1 LLPVY
6 SEKNLDLQVR
16 NFGYEDCKPGHEYGP
31 VVREFFLFHYIFSG
45 CGVFQAYN
53 QTHFLQEGQ
62 GFLIH
67 PKDLTFYK
75 ADNSKPWAY
84 GWFGVSGLQ
93 AENYFSESG
102 LTRENPIW
110 RGGKD
115 PFLETVLMDMSNVNT
130 VKPFTYPLLT
140 GYAYILLARLIE
152 RTNHPTAS
160 EKRVSR
166 QETYLRAAINYIEQ
180 NYYNKLTI
188 DEVSR
193 YVGLD
198 RSYLGSLFIKYLHIS
213 MQDFLINLRMD
224 KACSLLE
231 NENLRVGDVARS
243 VGYPDQLHF
252 SRIFKTRK
260 GVTPTEFKL
269 QRRLS

>member
-1 LLPVY
+1 
-6 SEKNLDLQVR
+6 
-16 NFGYEDCKPGHEYGP
+16 
-31 VVREFFLFHYIFSG
+31 
-45 CGVFQAYN
+45 
-53 QTHFLQEGQ
+53 
-62 GFLIH
+62 
-67 PKDLTFYK
+67 
-75 ADNSKPWAY
+75 
-84 GWFGVSGLQ
+84 
-93 AENYFSESG
+93 
-102 LTRENPIW
+102 
-110 RGGKD
+110 
-115 PFLETVLMDMSNVNT
+115 MDMSNVNT